1 MESRQKQELAALDK
15 EMTDVDADIAL
26 RFPKYKELTS
36 PEPSK
41 VIQLRALLGSDEA
54 MLVYALGASNFALV
68 VKSDGAWFT
77 KLKVRSKD
85 VEADVSL
92 IRNQMETDENYSAK
106 VVSVATLY
114 KLYQGV
120 LQPLEAQLKG
130 VNHLIVVPSGA
141 LQSIPFGMLV
151 TKSPKQIDN
160 LPDYS
165 KVDWLIKRYSV
176 SMLPSVG
183 SIQIFRQFVQLPL
196 SQMPFVGFGD
206 PSIGEAGGNLSRNGT
221 KSPKID
227 IAAAFRNVIAKSTAE
242 NQDSPV
248 GSEIA
253 DVNVI
258 RWAPSLPDTA
268 QELRLMAQTLKAG
281 EDSLWLRDNATE
293 TNLKRMTLS
302 QFRIIAFA
310 THGVLAGEVKG
321 IGEPGLIL
329 TPPKVG
335 TAEDDGYLSASE
347 IARLELNSDWVILSA
362 CNTAASDGTPGA
374 QGLSGLAKAF
384 FYSGARTLLV
394 SHWPVMSQATVL
406 LTTEM
411 LRELEE
417 NPRLGKASAQRKAM
431 LSLMNNVKHPEY
443 AHPLYWAPFV
453 VVGDGGAIK

>member
-1 MESRQKQELAALDK
+1 
-15 EMTDVDADIAL
+15 
-26 RFPKYKELTS
+26 
-36 PEPSK
+36 
-41 VIQLRALLGSDEA
+41 
-54 MLVYALGASNFALV
+54 
-68 VKSDGAWFT
+68 
-77 KLKVRSKD
+77 
-85 VEADVSL
+85 
-92 IRNQMETDENYSAK
+92 
-106 VVSVATLY
+106 
-114 KLYQGV
+114 
-120 LQPLEAQLKG
+120 
-130 VNHLIVVPSGA
+130 
-141 LQSIPFGMLV
+141 
-151 TKSPKQIDN
+151 
-160 LPDYS
+160 
-165 KVDWLIKRYSV
+165 
-176 SMLPSVG
+176 
-183 SIQIFRQFVQLPL
+183 
-196 SQMPFVGFGD
+196 
-206 PSIGEAGGNLSRNGT
+206 
-221 KSPKID
+221 
-227 IAAAFRNVIAKSTAE
+227 
-242 NQDSPV
+242 
-248 GSEIA
+248 
-253 DVNVI
+253 
-258 RWAPSLPDTA
+258 
-268 QELRLMAQTLKAG
+268 MAQTLKAG

-411 LRELEE
+411 LHELEE